1 MTTATPADLNLP
13 RTHAATTSR
22 RRWLREPLLHFIAI
36 GALIFAIDYALV
48 SARGDGSEIV
58 LGASADAELRETFFA
73 ARNREPTPEELQTLR
88 RRWFDNELLYR
99 EGLALGLDRGDTGI
113 RERVI
118 FKALNVIQAGTRP
131 PEATEDE
138 LRAWHEQR
146 REVYDEPARVDFLEV
161 AQVGATL
168 AEAETFARMLN
179 ATRDQNAATA
189 ADLRIHRGRP
199 AVSIAPT
206 WGEAFAT
213 ALATMPIGEWRA
225 LDSSAGPRVVRVD
238 VYVERKPLPFEAVRG
253 RVAQDWKDAT
263 AADARTAAVRALESK
278 YRLVV
283 AAEQDQ

>member
-1 MTTATPADLNLP
+1 MTAVTPAELNLP
-13 RTHAATTSR
+13 RTHTATATS
-22 RRWLREPLLHFIAI
+22 RRWLREPLLHFIAF
-36 GALIFAIDYALV
+36 GALIFAVDYALV

-58 LGASADAELRETFFA
+58 LGAAADAELRETFFS
-73 ARNREPTPEELQTLR
+73 ARNREPTAEELESLR

-118 FKALNVIQAGTRP
+118 FKALNVIQVGMEP
-131 PEATEDE
+131 PVATEDA
-138 LRAWHEQR
+138 LRAWFDQR

-161 AQVGATL
+161 ARVGATL
-168 AEAETFARMLN
+168 AEAEAFARSLN
-179 ATRDQNAATA
+179 ATRDEGAAVA
-189 ADLRIHRGRP
+189 AELRIHRGRP
-199 AVSIAPT
+199 AASIAPT

-213 ALATMPIGEWRA
+213 ALPTLPIGEWRA
-225 LDSSAGPRVVRVD
+225 LDSSAGPRVVRVEA
-238 VYVERKPLPFEAVRG
+238 YVERQPVEFEAARG

-263 AADARTAAVRALESK
+263 AAEARTAAVRALESK